1 MSWAMST
8 VTHDETALAS
18 TDRLGV
24 GLLLAALAAVS
35 FSISGSIATSL
46 FVTGWTPGAVV
57 LIRVG
62 VAAVVLAPFGLRSM
76 RGRVSAATLRR
87 ELPAVAGYGLL
98 AVAASQFCYFSAVQH
113 MEVAPA
119 ILVEYTAPAAVVVWL
134 WLRHGQRPSVVT
146 VVGAVVAALGLVL
159 VLDVIGEGAGLSVV
173 GVLWALGAMLGAA
186 TYFLLNAEGGIDLP
200 PLALA
205 WLGLVAGAVVL
216 AVLGAVHLMP
226 LQAATGSVT
235 LAHAQV
241 PWWAAILVLG
251 VVTAA
256 LAYAAGIAAGRLLGA
271 RLASFVALFEVVS
284 SVLFAWLLLGELP
297 HLIQLVGGLLILA
310 GVIAVK
316 AGEPV
321 VGAADP
327 VDTVPLPAGEVASA
341 RPGL

>member
-1 MSWAMST
+1 MST
-8 VTHDETALAS
+8 VTHDGMVSARA
-18 TDRLGV
+18 DRLGV
-24 GLLLAALAAVS
+24 GLLLAVVAAVS

-46 FVTGWTPGAVV
+46 FETGWTPGAVV

-76 RGRVSAATLRR
+76 RGRVDAATLRR

-113 MEVAPA
+113 MAVAPA
-119 ILVEYTAPAAVVVWL
+119 ILVEYTSPAAVVVWL
-134 WLRHGQRPSVVT
+134 WLRHGQCPSPIT

-159 VLDVIGEGAGLSVV
+159 VLDVIGGGVGLSLA

-186 TYFLLNAEGGIDLP
+186 VYFLLNAEGGIDLP

-216 AVLGAVHLMP
+216 AVLGVAHLMP

-235 LAHAQV
+235 LAHADV
-241 PWWAAILVLG
+241 PWWCAVLVLG

-256 LAYAAGIAAGRLLGA
+256 LAYATGIVAGRLLGA
-271 RLASFVALFEVVS
+271 RLASFVALLEVVS
-284 SVLFAWLLLGELP
+284 SVLFAWVLLGELP
-297 HLIQLVGGLLILA
+297 HVVQLVGGLLILV
-310 GVIAVK
+310 GVITVK
-316 AGEPV
+316 AGEPATA
-321 VGAADP
+321 AADP
-327 VDTVPLPAGEVASA
+327 ADVVPLPAT
-341 RPGL
+341 P